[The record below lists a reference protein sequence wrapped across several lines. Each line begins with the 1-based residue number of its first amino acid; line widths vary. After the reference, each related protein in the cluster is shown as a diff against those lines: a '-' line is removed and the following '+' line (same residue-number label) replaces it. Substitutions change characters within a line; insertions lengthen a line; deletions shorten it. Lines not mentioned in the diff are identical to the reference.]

1 MTDEKQNIPDSW
13 FYLSIITLGIYLIIR
28 LIDQSKMINIFAL
41 DIVNDYSSHMA
52 QLYFLDKC
60 GFHNICNYW
69 YNGFELFKSYPPSWF
84 FFTDFFI
91 MNLTKNNIMLSTY
104 ISLITMIVMSFI
116 TILIL
121 GKLINL
127 SLVKRIAFFI
137 LIIANPLSIGNFI
150 RLGRMPEFIGWVFF
164 LPLAFLIF
172 LYKEKE
178 FDNKSLL
185 FILFYFLIMISNP
198 FVIILSHIL
207 ILGLFLIKP
216 KKEKI
221 RLIIYCSIGAIF
233 SSFWWLPYL
242 INIFNNTI
250 LGAVRS
256 TRMWDFSGPW
266 FNDNILG
273 IIIPICMWLIFYL
286 YLKNNELKKQKEL
299 IFFAPILL
307 VSILFF
313 IRVIPFIPILKHIY
327 PDAFLFFFLFFIIF
341 YLFRINYKSISNK
354 ERALIFTF
362 LIVTPIIAIITSITL
377 TPWFNDSQD
386 PVARQTVELLSKI
399 PNEEKY
405 LITYCSED
413 GCCKE
418 PGCYIAAIYSY
429 LVFKYDI
436 STAGGFSPEEINKK
450 YVERLNASTFLNENI
465 NCNIYLNNLNFLNVT
480 YVVSYRNYCNYLE
493 NCGLEKIEI
502 KENTCLLKNKI
513 Y

>member
-172 LYKEKE
+172 LY
-178 FDNKSLL
+178 
-185 FILFYFLIMISNP
+185 
-198 FVIILSHIL
+198 
-207 ILGLFLIKP
+207 
-216 KKEKI
+216 KEKI